1 MQNGYTDNL
10 SIDRKDTNGDYCPE
24 NCHWATGTEQAR
36 NKRKQRTNRTG
47 YNGVHYEVDRGKYRA
62 LIYVNSRRMDLGRYD
77 TVEEAAE
84 ARRNGELKYW
94 GDMPQVHYQCEGE
107 TVHNE

>member
-1 MQNGYTDNL
+1 
-10 SIDRKDTNGDYCPE
+10 
-24 NCHWATGTEQAR
+24 
-36 NKRKQRTNRTG
+36 
-47 YNGVHYEVDRGKYRA
+47 
-62 LIYVNSRRMDLGRYD
+62 MDLGRYD